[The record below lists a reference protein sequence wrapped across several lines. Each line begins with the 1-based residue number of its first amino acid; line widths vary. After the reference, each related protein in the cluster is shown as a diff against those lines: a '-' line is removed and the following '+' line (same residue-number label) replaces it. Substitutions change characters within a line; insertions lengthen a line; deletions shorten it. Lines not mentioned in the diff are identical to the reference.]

1 MPCLHPLEER
11 RLVYEATDT
20 ARTDRLLCALCGE
33 LVYAAVACADLPRPK
48 AATRAG
54 L

>member
-1 MPCLHPLEER
+1 MACTHPLEER
-11 RLVYEATDT
+11 RLVYEATAT

-33 LVYAAVACADLPRPK
+33 LVYAPSPAGVAQPAK
-48 AATRAG
+48 APTRAG